1 MDSWDE
7 SGEVQKRL
15 DVVPKMG
22 RVLIFQQRDLLHSG
36 DDVTAGTKLTMR
48 TDLMYKRA
56 EN

>member
-7 SGEVQKRL
+7 RGEVEKRL

-22 RVLIFQQRDLLHSG
+22 RVLLFQQRDLLHSG
-36 DDVTAGTKLTMR
+36 DDVMAGTKLTMR
-48 TDLMYKRA
+48 TDLMYKRV